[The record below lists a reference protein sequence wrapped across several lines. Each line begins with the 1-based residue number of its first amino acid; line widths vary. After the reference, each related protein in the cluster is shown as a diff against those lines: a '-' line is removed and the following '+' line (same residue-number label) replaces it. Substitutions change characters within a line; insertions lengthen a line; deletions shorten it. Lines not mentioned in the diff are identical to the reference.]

1 MTQHISSAGN
11 DHPSEEQHNATQPIV
26 VPKKPAVKEKR
37 SGHLGFL
44 FWLTLGLGGL
54 MWLGHTIER
63 NALQEMH
70 QEQQRAR

>member
-1 MTQHISSAGN
+1 MTQHIPSFEN
-11 DHPSEEQHNATQPIV
+11 DHPSEEESTTQPIV
-26 VPKKPAVKEKR
+26 PLKKPEVKSKQ

-63 NALQEMH
+63 NAIQQMN